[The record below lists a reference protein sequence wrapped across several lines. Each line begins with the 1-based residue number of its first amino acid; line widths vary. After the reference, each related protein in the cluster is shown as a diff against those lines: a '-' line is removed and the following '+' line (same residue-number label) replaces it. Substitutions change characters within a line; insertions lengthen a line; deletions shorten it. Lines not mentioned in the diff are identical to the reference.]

1 MKGAKK
7 EASIRRNAK
16 MMKRCPRAP
25 SKPKPKK
32 IKRSDRFIGVQVAG
46 ARNEANTKPIKDVY
60 KKFVVAASSLLKYFV
75 AIK

>member
-1 MKGAKK
+1 
-7 EASIRRNAK
+7 

-25 SKPKPKK
+25 SKPKLKK
-32 IKRSDRFIGVQVAG
+32 VKTSDDFIGTQVVG
-46 ARNEANTKPIKDVY
+46 VRNEANTKPINDVY